1 MLKELLKKWK
11 INRIIKRKEV
21 TYSFENQRIS
31 IGKGKQQINLSAV
44 FKQVTNEENCPNGYI
59 MEISGNPLVADSY
72 LVREIWE
79 VLWNNPVFPKKDE
92 VEKAE
97 EIETEKNEDIEAE
110 KVEESD
116 IIFFKDVKPV
126 SNPNKI
132 PMRIEVVL
140 PTLYH

>member
-11 INRIIKRKEV
+11 INRMIKRKEV

-44 FKQVTNEENCPNGYI
+44 FKKVTNEENCPNGYI

-92 VEKAE
+92 A
-97 EIETEKNEDIEAE
+97 EKNE
-110 KVEESD
+110 D

>member
-11 INRIIKRKEV
+11 INRMIKRKEV

-44 FKQVTNEENCPNGYI
+44 FKKVTNEENCPNGYI

-92 VEKAE
+92 AEKNEDIATEKAE
-97 EIETEKNEDIEAE
+97 EIEAE
-110 KVEESD
+110 KKRRHCGRKKRRHHLFQRCETG
-116 IIFFKDVKPV
+116 I
-126 SNPNKI
+126 
-132 PMRIEVVL
+132 
-140 PTLYH
+140 